1 MLKII
6 SIEGNIGSGKSTV
19 INSLKQ
25 LYTISNKIPKIY
37 FLEEP
42 VSEWE
47 TFKDCNGKNII
58 EKFYADQKKYSFSF
72 QMMAYISRLSMLKNA
87 IKECNKNEIN
97 FIICERS
104 LQTDKNVFCKMLYDM
119 GMIEDINYQI
129 YLRWFDDFISDI
141 PHINYIYI
149 KADPFVSYERVI
161 KRNRPGETIEL
172 GYLEQCND
180 YHDRWFEEPEYKDNT
195 LVINGNQSSEKI
207 LDLIYKFINLFTF

>member
-25 LYTISNKIPKIY
+25 LYSISNKIPKIY

-87 IKECNKNEIN
+87 IKECNKNEN
-97 FIICERS
+97 
-104 LQTDKNVFCKMLYDM
+104 KNQNKKNTYTNKSKKKCNN
-119 GMIEDINYQI
+119 I
-129 YLRWFDDFISDI
+129 
-141 PHINYIYI
+141 
-149 KADPFVSYERVI
+149 VSCVKEFF
-161 KRNRPGETIEL
+161 KL
-172 GYLEQCND
+172 
-180 YHDRWFEEPEYKDNT
+180 
-195 LVINGNQSSEKI
+195 
-207 LDLIYKFINLFTF
+207 